1 MSFPLHVREW
11 LNGQAAGAYVEYA
24 PDSGRYTLPAEHAI
38 ALTDESSPAYMPG
51 FFQIAL
57 GSCISHWCCQAGSGS
72 VERTLIKRT
81 ECLPAGWHFRPNLPD
96 GIRQLLSGG

>member
-1 MSFPLHVREW
+1 MVAESRADPVDSLMSFRFHVREW
-11 LNGQAAGAYVEYA
+11 LNGQAAGAYVEYD

-57 GSCISHWCCQAGSGS
+57 GSCISHWSCQAVSGS

-81 ECLPAGWHFRPNLPD
+81 EC
-96 GIRQLLSGG
+96 